1 MRLRSLSAAVLLA
14 TAAALPLAGTALAQ
28 DRDCKDFASQADAQA
43 ALTPGDPENLDAN
56 DNGVACEDHDYG
68 NAASPAT
75 VEAASDDSTQVTATP
90 VGGVEAGGGP
100 ADVLPLALG
109 AVVAGGIGAVAVRRV
124 AAGRRG

>member
-14 TAAALPLAGTALAQ
+14 TAAALPLAGTAFAQ

-68 NAASPAT
+68 SAASPAT

>member
-43 ALTPGDPENLDAN
+43 ALTPGDPYGLDRDN
-56 DNGVACEDHDYG
+56 DGQACEDHDYG
-68 NAASPAT
+68 SAASPAT

>member
-1 MRLRSLSAAVLLA
+1 MRLRSLSAAVLVA
-14 TAAALPLAGTALAQ
+14 TAAALPLAGTAFAQ
-28 DRDCKDFASQADAQA
+28 DRNCDDFAGQADAQA

-68 NAASPAT
+68 SAASPAA

>member
-14 TAAALPLAGTALAQ
+14 TATAAALPLAGTAFAQ

-68 NAASPAT
+68 SAASPA
-75 VEAASDDSTQVTATP
+75 P
-90 VGGVEAGGGP
+90 VEAGGGP

-109 AVVAGGIGAVAVRRV
+109 AVVAGGVGAVRRV

>member
-68 NAASPAT
+68 SAASPAT